1 MLRERWH
8 FCRDGQVLLGSR
20 ALRERHLGL
29 LGYQLLPVRAPPPRE
44 RLHASL
50 TPLTQP
56 TDPVGN
62 LPLPPSLQL
71 PFEEL
76 ESQRGLPQLKS
87 YLRQKLQALGLRWG
101 PEGG

>member
-8 FCRDGQVLLGSR
+8 FCRDGRVLLGSR

-29 LGYQLLPVRAPPPRE
+29 LGYQLLPVRLPCPDPVPPA
-44 RLHASL
+44 LI
-50 TPLTQP
+50 P
-56 TDPVGN
+56 TDHVHTPYY
-62 LPLPPSLQL
+62 LLSSLQL